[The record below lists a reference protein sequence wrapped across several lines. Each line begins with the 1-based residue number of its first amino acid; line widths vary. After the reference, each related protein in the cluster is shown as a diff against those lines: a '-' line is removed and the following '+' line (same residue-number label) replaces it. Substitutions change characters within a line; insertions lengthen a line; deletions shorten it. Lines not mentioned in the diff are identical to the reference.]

1 MSPAR
6 RLSVRTLVAE
16 LEHLARVAEAMVDG
30 ELAGRIVTER
40 AAHYIAH
47 PHPDHRHL
55 SGDYYDVDHAAFL
68 AMKKVLLRLERIVPF
83 PCNATLWLRVR
94 GAEPF
99 ITPVIQNGR
108 LHRYYRFGE
117 ERRQPD
123 GELAECLETGA
134 VVRAPEDGSAEFL
147 TVLAPVRDSLGAVVG
162 CVELTAAHPR
172 SRSPA
177 PAWS

>member
-1 MSPAR
+1 MSPAK
-6 RLSVRTLVAE
+6 RLPVRTVLAE
-16 LEHLARVAEAMVDG
+16 LERLARVAEAMVDG
-30 ELAGRIVTER
+30 ELAGRVVTER
-40 AAHYIAH
+40 AAHYIAN

-83 PCNATLWLRVR
+83 ACNATLWMRVR
-94 GAEPF
+94 GAEQLL
-99 ITPVIQNGR
+99 TPVVQNGR

-117 ERRQPD
+117 ERRRPE
-123 GELAECLETGA
+123 GELAECLATGKA
-134 VVRAPEDGSAEFL
+134 VCAPVDGSAEFL

-172 SRSPA
+172 SRTPA